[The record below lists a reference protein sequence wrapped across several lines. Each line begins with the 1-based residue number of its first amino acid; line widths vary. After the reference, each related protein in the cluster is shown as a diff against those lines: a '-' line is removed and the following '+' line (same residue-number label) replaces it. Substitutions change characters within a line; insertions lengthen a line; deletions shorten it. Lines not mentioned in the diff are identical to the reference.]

1 MSDRVERL
9 AFAQQCRRERA
20 AIKKDLYEISKA
32 DFGEGLRQL
41 ARMVKI
47 MPDGLRAARFS
58 ELYMSLYRSGEADY
72 RKFLGLLPA
81 EGLVMDLLTKK
92 GRLRDMTAAERE
104 LVASAVL
111 KFAEVARPR
120 AGESA
125 RRRERQG
132 VDS

>member
-1 MSDRVERL
+1 MSDRFERL

-20 AIKKDLYEISKA
+20 TIKKELYEISKA

-72 RKFLGLLPA
+72 RKFLDYAGDEVLNVLA
-81 EGLVMDLLTKK
+81 KK
-92 GRLRDMTAAERE
+92 DRLRDMTAVQRE
-104 LVASAVL
+104 LVASVVC
-111 KFAEVARPR
+111 KFAEIARPR

-125 RRRERQG
+125 KRRERQEA
-132 VDS
+132 DR